1 MENDNL
7 LKSLKDLLSDLKW
20 LDEELST
27 DLNKGPNYYKDK
39 DPAKYKKMLAKL
51 SSQRKTPGHKERGY
65 QQVLQAKR
73 REKGG
78 AGTKSG
84 QNGKSGHAS
93 GHMKTKTGSAAKR
106 YASAEKKHGKKMSMN
121 RKNNNKGYASGN
133 VELISQKYNQGDEK
147 YSKKA
152 PEKNKKLKKTI
163 DLLKSKLLYL
173 KGLKPRAANP
183 IDSKVL
189 PLKGLKPKSAKPEE
203 HDQETHDIAHDI
215 GPSIERSVQSQLDR
229 DDKQSKPKLKI
240 VKPKKD
246 T

>member
-20 LDEELST
+20 LDEELSA
-27 DLNKGPNYYKDK
+27 DLNKGPNYWKDK
-39 DPAKYKKMLAKL
+39 DPAKYKKMLSKL

-84 QNGKSGHAS
+84 QNGKNGHAS

-152 PEKNKKLKKTI
+152 PEKNKKLKKSI

-173 KGLKPRAANP
+173 KGLKPRA
-183 IDSKVL
+183 
-189 PLKGLKPKSAKPEE
+189 AKPEE

-229 DDKQSKPKLKI
+229 DEKQSKPKLKI

>member
-1 MENDNL
+1 MEDNNIL
-7 LKSLKDLLSDLKW
+7 NSLKELLTDLNW
-20 LDEELST
+20 LDEELSQ
-27 DLNKGPNYYKDK
+27 DLNKGPNYWKDK
-39 DPAKYKKMLAKL
+39 DPAKYKKMLSKL
-51 SSQRKTPGHKERGY
+51 SRQRKTPGHRERGY

-84 QNGKSGHAS
+84 QNGKNGHSS

-152 PEKNKKLKKTI
+152 PEKTKKLRKTLE
-163 DLLKSKLLYL
+163 LLKSKILHM
-173 KGLKPRAANP
+173 KG
-183 IDSKVL
+183 I
-189 PLKGLKPKSAKPEE
+189 KPKLVKPEE
-203 HDQETHDIAHDI
+203 EYDQEMHDIASDI

-229 DDKQSKPKLKI
+229 DKEQSKPKLKI
-240 VKPKKD
+240 VKPKK
-246 T
+246 

>member
-1 MENDNL
+1 MENEEL
-7 LKSLKDLLSDLKW
+7 LKSLQDLLEDLTW
-20 LDEELST
+20 LDNEVSN
-27 DLNKGPNYYKDK
+27 DLNKGPNYWKDK

-51 SSQRKTPGHKERGY
+51 SRQRKTPGHKERGY

-84 QNGKSGHAS
+84 QNGKNGHAS

-152 PEKNKKLKKTI
+152 PEKKKKNLR
-163 DLLKSKLLYL
+163 KSLELFKAKILH
-173 KGLKPRAANP
+173 
-183 IDSKVL
+183 
-189 PLKGLKPKSAKPEE
+189 LKGLKPKLI
-203 HDQETHDIAHDI
+203 DQSNSDEISEQEMRDIASDI
-215 GPSIERSVQSQLDR
+215 GPKIEASIKSQLDR
-229 DDKQSKPKLKI
+229 ETKDAKSKLKL
-240 VKPKKD
+240 VKPKND
-246 T
+246 AGE